1 MCRFSMP
8 AAMKYEDKVF
18 VYEHLYGL
26 KKDPKSGL
34 LGKASYHLWRVWIH
48 LTGGRVVKDAT
59 TNIANLTSE
68 QKAIILVTLHRNPK
82 RYTQHAYT
90 TAFLKAIRENLI
102 NPYLVDS
109 DLINKKNANLVR
121 SCAAIGDH
129 ILLEKVLELK
139 PKAKVTSQYYS
150 GHGYNPLM
158 CAAIVGDVESAKL
171 LLNKGANINEQDPS
185 ARGRTLLEMAVDSS
199 EEGKNKDGIFNFL
212 SEKFDRETI
221 VKTISSSNG
230 LERLSVDVYKEVL
243 PTLNL
248 TQEEL
253 ASLIYQENQRANS
266 DKMPFFLELVL
277 AKPEAESD
285 AILKTCSEK
294 FNSKIKSHQSWQS
307 ISSNPFD
314 RIEYDKWIKEEKASS
329 EKLIGLIETARAV
342 ASSPQTE
349 ANMTDAA

>member
-48 LTGGRVVKDAT
+48 ITGGRVVFKDAIS
-59 TNIANLTSE
+59 NIANLTSE

-82 RYTQHAYT
+82 RYTRHIYT
-90 TAFLKAIRENLI
+90 NKFLDLISKDLVYTNLM
-102 NPYLVDS
+102 DS

-129 ILLEKVLELK
+129 ILLGKLLELK
-139 PKAKVTSQYYS
+139 PKAKVTSQNYS

-171 LLNKGANINEQDPS
+171 LLNKGANINEQDPTGQ
-185 ARGRTLLEMAVDSS
+185 RRTLLEMAIT
-199 EEGKNKDGIFNFL
+199 EGKNNDGIFNFL

-221 VKTISSSNG
+221 VKTVLSQNG
-230 LERLSVDVYKEVL
+230 LEHLSLDVYKKIM
-243 PTLNL
+243 PNLNL

-277 AKPEAESD
+277 AKPKEESD
-285 AILKTCSEK
+285 AILLACSKK
-294 FNSKIKSHQSWQS
+294 FENEIERCEGRKSG
-307 ISSNPFD
+307 SSDSFD
-314 RIEYDKWIKEEKASS
+314 KRNYDKWIQEEKASS
-329 EKLIGLIETARAV
+329 EKLIGLIKTARAV